1 MGEEDADAQQRQPH
15 QNAPRQMG
23 FHPVH
28 GKQRAMRN
36 LTRGRTQP
44 RFIGH
49 VVDCVEAHRDQQR
62 LQQNLRRRHADVKA
76 EHQNT
81 GQREAEEKG
90 QQKQQREK
98 NVEVKAYP
106 TELKPGGGG
115 DKQRRQQPDHQQPAK
130 LH

>member
-36 LTRGRTQP
+36 LARGRAQP

-49 VVDCVEAHRDQQR
+49 VVDRVEAYRDQQR
-62 LQQNLRRRHADVKA
+62 LQQNLRRRYADVKA

-115 DKQRRQQPDHQQPAK
+115 DEQRRQQPDHQQPAK

>member
-15 QNAPRQMG
+15 KNAPRQMG

-36 LTRGRTQP
+36 LTRCRTQP

-81 GQREAEEKG
+81 GQREAEEKVS
-90 QQKQQREK
+90 RNSNEK
-98 NVEVKAYP
+98 K
-106 TELKPGGGG
+106 
-115 DKQRRQQPDHQQPAK
+115 R
-130 LH
+130 